1 MKKATSQDT
10 KVHNTRLV
18 LKTIYDRTQIS
29 RIEIARLTHL
39 TRPTVS
45 DIVADLTRSGLVE
58 EIGPGPSIGG
68 KRPILL
74 RVADDSRCLLGIDL
88 ANSQFRGAA
97 INLRGQIKHRVSLP
111 IQERDGDAALALVY
125 RLVDELVAAV
135 DGPIMGIGIGTPGLM
150 DSRQGVVNRA
160 VNLDWEN
167 LPLGDLLEARYRLP
181 TYIANDSQVAALA
194 EMTFGAGKSVN
205 NLIVL
210 KVGRGVGA
218 GIILQRQLYYGDGF
232 GAGEIGHVM
241 MVEGGEL
248 CNCGQHGCL
257 ETLASSRAII
267 KKAQAHAKENP
278 RSPLNRLVSSSDQ
291 ITTDVVLQAYEE
303 GDAAL
308 HAIVEEAGYYLGRAV
323 VHLVGALNI
332 YHIFIAGSMTR
343 FGCALTD
350 PIRREV
356 SRGALPVLAQETKIE
371 ISTLGTDVVLLGA
384 AALILSREL
393 GIG

>member
-18 LKTIYDRTQIS
+18 LKTIYDRAQIS

-74 RVADDSRCLLGIDL
+74 RMADDSRCLLGIDL

-111 IQERDGDAALALVY
+111 IQDRDGDAALSTVY
-125 RLVDELVAAV
+125 RLVDDLVAATKS
-135 DGPIMGIGIGTPGLM
+135 PIMGIGIGTPGLM

-167 LPLGDLLEARYRLP
+167 LPLGDLLEARYHLP

-194 EMTFGAGKSVN
+194 EMTFGAGKNVS

-210 KVGRGVGA
+210 KVGRGIGA
-218 GIILQRQLYYGDGF
+218 GIVLQRQLYYGDSF

-241 MVEGGEL
+241 MVEDGEL
-248 CNCGQHGCL
+248 CNCGQRGCL
-257 ETLASSRAII
+257 ETLASSRAMI
-267 KKAQAHAKENP
+267 KKAQIAAGQNP
-278 RSPLNRLVSSSDQ
+278 ASPLNRLMTSSGQ
-291 ITTDVVLQAYEE
+291 ITTDILLQAHEE
-303 GDAAL
+303 GDPIVHAL
-308 HAIVEEAGYYLGRAV
+308 IEEAGYYLGKAV
-323 VHLVGALNI
+323 IHLVGALNI
-332 YHIFIAGSMTR
+332 HHIFIAGSMSR
-343 FGCALTD
+343 FGSCLTD
-350 PIRREV
+350 PIRQQV
-356 SRGALPVLAQETKIE
+356 SRGALPVLASETHIE
-371 ISTLGTDVVLLGA
+371 VSTLGTDVVLLGA